1 MSHTVGNSEDRT
13 NEGEQWLDS
22 IGRSKSTQTWML
34 SQIEVDKSLGNVLLT
49 GKSRTIAFLLRLEF
63 S

>member
-13 NEGEQWLDS
+13 NEGEQWLDP

-34 SQIEVDKSLGNVLLT
+34 SQIEVDKS
-49 GKSRTIAFLLRLEF
+49 A
-63 S
+63 